1 MAEERVIKGLLDF
14 DFTKKEAEAFV
25 FLLTAGPSPARLVAR
40 KLNVSRMKAYRLLK
54 VLKSRDLVE
63 ATMERPK
70 RFVATPLKTALDSHV
85 EEAQGKVSGL
95 VEKEREI
102 MGDWEKVNK
111 VEAVVE
117 ESKFRIVQGRQQVY
131 DFLYQMCER
140 AENEICLYVTG
151 NDLYRF
157 SFAGIDDRLKG
168 LAQSGLKMRILTQID
183 QLGVEEVESY
193 LGFSSVRQ
201 IELSSPLRLAI
212 IDESEVL
219 TTFKMEDSMSMT
231 TRDDTGLWTNAPNY
245 VLAMKAFFDESWR
258 TALDAHEVLDAIKA
272 GRAPQES
279 RIIGTRE
286 EYAVAY
292 EKMIG
297 SGKEEIVIMT
307 KRLQDLPVTIQCL
320 KDATDRGVKIRL
332 HSSFDMNSLKAVEG
346 LLASNSFR
354 HGQNLADFQLL
365 IVDHSRALLYI
376 PYWEGAGQAIW
387 SNSRMYV
394 ETMIQVFENK
404 WGNGVPAE
412 NVFAGL
418 VGQQVLEEALEI
430 AGVELQG
437 GGWIVES
444 PGLLEN
450 GAGSEHSFSLVASNP
465 DRRDRPLVIDS
476 LTEER
481 ALDQIASL
489 SAKAIEVK
497 ASAKMLVSTMF
508 FDKVENELADLYGVS
523 LIFDADP
530 QRLAVKIVEEID
542 KIP

>member
-1 MAEERVIKGLLDF
+1 MIKGLLDF

-54 VLKSRDLVE
+54 VLKSRGLVE
-63 ATMERPK
+63 ATLERPQ
-70 RFVATPLKTALDSHV
+70 RFVATPLKTALDTHV

-183 QLGVEEVESY
+183 QIGVEEVESY

-320 KDATDRGVKIRL
+320 KDAADRGVKIRL

-365 IVDHSRALLYI
+365 IVDRSRALLHI

-394 ETMIQVFENK
+394 ETMIQVFENN

-412 NVFAGL
+412 NVFARL

-430 AGVELQG
+430 AGVELQS

-497 ASAKMLVSTMF
+497 ASAKILVSTKF

-542 KIP
+542 KIL

>member
-1 MAEERVIKGLLDF
+1 MIKGLLDF

-54 VLKSRDLVE
+54 VLKSRGLVE
-63 ATMERPK
+63 ATLERPQ

-320 KDATDRGVKIRL
+320 KDAADRGVKIRL

-387 SNSRMYV
+387 SNSGIYV
-394 ETMIQVFENK
+394 KTMIQVFENS